1 MRPASHILRTQILG
15 HYHLKLADFA
25 STEDA
30 FNAADK
36 YALQHAEEF
45 GYPLTICR
53 SADGDKLFD
62 RFLFIKGLGKVKK
75 WSQKEKQEITRNC
88 EAKSAKCLADQGAA
102 LELLG
107 PMDGQ
112 MPVKEENPEFAT
124 LKPKLDTLGHLR
136 GK

>member
-1 MRPASHILRTQILG
+1 MRPASHILRPQILN
-15 HYHLKLADFA
+15 HYGLKLSDFD
-25 STEDA
+25 TPEDA

-36 YALQHAEEF
+36 YALMHAEEF
-45 GYPLTICR
+45 GYPLSIVK
-53 SADGDKLFD
+53 SKDNDKLFD
-62 RFLFIKGLGKVKK
+62 RFLFIFGLGKTKK
-75 WSQKEKQEITRNC
+75 WSQKEKQEIQRNC
-88 EAKSAKCLADQGAA
+88 DAKSAKCLADQGAA

-124 LKPKLDTLGHLR
+124 LKPKIDTLGYLR